1 MRRRAFFVLIGSI
14 INATGYE
21 ILDVDRA
28 QQPLFCLHDG
38 SPVFEI
44 WFYHRRSTMWFV
56 LTCDPGFSER
66 GAVAIHPLHTRAQT
80 TQLRDQWSAYAASQS
95 AGF

>member
-14 INATGYE
+14 INATGRE
-21 ILDVDRA
+21 LLEVDRQ

-38 SPVFEI
+38 SPVFEV
-44 WFYHRRSTMWFV
+44 WFYHRRSGMWFV
-56 LTCDPGFSER
+56 MTCDPKFQER
-66 GAVAIHPLHTRAQT
+66 GAVGFHPAHTRQQVV
-80 TQLRDQWSAYAASQS
+80 QLREQWSAYAASQS